1 MKISNFHS
9 RVFFRFSIMYL
20 FILLFFRRLKFHCS
34 DNFCSG
40 GRCCVVIHT
49 RNLLPSEE
57 KMEIKTAVK
66 QAVPEMHIQQIV
78 EL

>member
-1 MKISNFHS
+1 MKISNIHS
-9 RVFFRFSIMYL
+9 RVFFHFQSCIYL
-20 FILLFFRRLKFHCS
+20 FLLFFRRLKFHCS